1 MAEGFELDIITAVLL
16 GGVSIFGGKGNLVG
30 VGLSL
35 LVILNLRNGMG
46 LADITGNTQ
55 NYVIGGLLILS
66 VLIPNM
72 WQDLQKQMERER
84 NMRKLL
90 IGAAALAM
98 LALLP
103 QCAFA
108 AGRDG
113 DARQGRQHGAAAEIP
128 RHSAVRPGA

>member
-1 MAEGFELDIITAVLL
+1 VLL

-55 NYVIGGLLILS
+55 NDVIGGLLILS

-72 WQDLQKQMERER
+72 WKNVRNKWKGRET
-84 NMRKLL
+84 
-90 IGAAALAM
+90 
-98 LALLP
+98 
-103 QCAFA
+103 
-108 AGRDG
+108 
-113 DARQGRQHGAAAEIP
+113 
-128 RHSAVRPGA
+128 

>member
-1 MAEGFELDIITAVLL
+1 L
-16 GGVSIFGGKGNLVG
+16 GGVSIFGGKGNLTG

-72 WQDLQKQMERER
+72 SQAIHNKWKGRER
-84 NMRKLL
+84 
-90 IGAAALAM
+90 
-98 LALLP
+98 
-103 QCAFA
+103 
-108 AGRDG
+108 
-113 DARQGRQHGAAAEIP
+113 
-128 RHSAVRPGA
+128 